1 MTSPD
6 WTPMELH
13 YLTASKARELFA
25 SRELSPVELLDA
37 VVARTA
43 LVEPAVNALTE
54 QMLDEAYAAARVSE
68 AKFATSDQ
76 GHGPLEGVPL
86 LLKEEQPIAG
96 RTSEEGSLT
105 EQGTLAMTSHPIVGR
120 IYAAGAVVHGRTTTP
135 EFCCAPYTHSKLWG
149 VTRNPWNLE
158 LSPGGSSGGSG
169 AALAAGES
177 ILATGSD
184 IGGSIRIPA
193 SFCGIVG
200 FKPPFGRVPGMAPFN
215 QDTYC
220 ADGPM
225 GRSVADVAL
234 LQNVL
239 AGPHATDQASLRP
252 AYVLPT
258 PNAASARGMRVAL
271 CMNLGDY
278 TVDPV
283 IEANTRAAA
292 EALRSAGVM
301 VQEVSLPW
309 SRKRIVAAAWAHF
322 GGIMGPFISEI
333 AGAQG
338 DLLMPYTIDF
348 AKRAAQ
354 AESFADGLVAEAEL
368 YEPLGRLLEDYD
380 ALLCPTLATQG
391 IAADFAD
398 PAGLIDVGAKR
409 VNWIESAL
417 TVPFN
422 VVGRVP
428 VLSVP
433 SGMAPNGLP
442 TGVQI
447 VGRSYDDATV
457 FALGAALEHALAL
470 TTSDNWW
477 PNLVAASSV

>member
-1 MTSPD
+1 
-6 WTPMELH
+6 MELH
-13 YLTASKARELFA
+13 HLTATKARELFRA
-25 SRELSPVELLDA
+25 RELSPLELLDA

-43 LVEPAVNALTE
+43 LVEPRINALTE
-54 QMLDEAYAAARVSE
+54 QMLDEAYGAARISE
-68 AKFATSDQ
+68 ARFTKSDQ
-76 GHGPLEGVPL
+76 HLGPLEGIPL

-96 RTSEEGSLT
+96 RTTEEGSLT
-105 EQGTLAMTSHPIVGR
+105 EKGTIAETSHPIVER

-149 VTRNPWNLE
+149 VTCNPWNLA
-158 LSPGGSSGGSG
+158 LTPGGSSGGSG
-169 AALAAGES
+169 AALAAGET

-184 IGGSIRIPA
+184 IGGSIRIPS
-193 SFCGIVG
+193 SFCGLVG

-234 LQNVL
+234 LQNVI
-239 AGPHATDQASLRP
+239 AGPHPTDQASLRP
-252 AYVLPT
+252 AYVLPV
-258 PNAASARGMRVAL
+258 PNAAAATGMRVAL
-271 CMNLGDY
+271 CVNLGDY
-278 TVDPV
+278 AVDPA

-292 EALRSAGVM
+292 QALRSAGVI
-301 VQEVSLPW
+301 VEEVSLPW
-309 SRKRIVAAAWAHF
+309 TRKKIIETAWAHF
-322 GGIMGPFISEI
+322 GGIMGPFITEV
-333 AGAQG
+333 AGANSE
-338 DLLMPYTIDF
+338 LLMPYTLDF
-348 AKRAAQ
+348 AARAAQ
-354 AESFADGLVAEAEL
+354 AGSFAEGLVSEAEL
-368 YEPLGRLLEDYD
+368 YEPLGRLLETYD

-391 IAADFAD
+391 MAADFAD
-398 PAGLIDVGAKR
+398 PAGLIDVGTEQ
-409 VNWIESAL
+409 VSWIESAL

-433 SGMAPNGLP
+433 SGIAPNGIP

-457 FALGAALEHALAL
+457 FTLGAALEQRLGL
-470 TTSDNWW
+470 TTGDSWW
-477 PNLVAASSV
+477 PSLAAAMSR